1 MVDQA
6 QDRGILFWP
15 ALVEHN
21 RAKAD
26 PLGRIYD
33 SRSGFKAYYR
43 YNPRR
48 IEWLTNG
55 QVHERGFFRRSWPK
69 PSPTVT
75 VERPKIHES
84 VLARIASAPEAYAPI
99 VFPERYAVVMKD
111 GSILDGEKHPF
122 ERPAESAARARAQEA
137 AWNLVWWRRLV
148 YFLTVIA
155 SVVLA
160 IRPIWNRAANSEQP
174 AEPGMVTRVVD
185 LVGDMLPSM
194 ASPWIEYYAAHP
206 WELVVVGGIV
216 LLLMQAGR
224 VLQGAI
230 CDEMRSVWLHVTAAS
245 DPELGAIDAPRG
257 LLYRMRSA
265 PSYQGAFAVLR
276 RMILPH
282 AFGIV
287 TLLFLAVT
295 AYRVASEAASVA
307 GSLWR
312 GSTATASLG
321 VVRDSR

>member
-1 MVDQA
+1 
-6 QDRGILFWP
+6 L
-15 ALVEHN
+15 LEYN

-33 SRSGFKAYYR
+33 SRSGLKAYYR
-43 YNPRR
+43 YKPRR

-55 QVHERGFFRRSWPK
+55 QVHEKGFFGRSWPK
-69 PSPTVT
+69 PSPTVI
-75 VERPKIHES
+75 VGRPKIHES

-111 GSILDGEKHPF
+111 GTILDGDEHPF

-137 AWNLVWWRRLV
+137 TWNIVWWRRLV

-155 SVVLA
+155 SGGLVL
-160 IRPIWNRAANSEQP
+160 RPLWNAGDDPPPP
-174 AEPGMVTRVVD
+174 AEGSIISTVVD
-185 LVGDMLPSM
+185 FVGEMLPSM
-194 ASPWIEYYAAHP
+194 ASPWIEYYAARP
-206 WELVVVGGIV
+206 WELAIVGGLV

-230 CDEMRSVWLHVTAAS
+230 CDRMRSVWLQVTAAS
-245 DPELGAIDAPRG
+245 DPELATIAAPSGR
-257 LLYRMRSA
+257 LYRMRSA

-276 RMILPH
+276 RLVLPN

-287 TLLFLAVT
+287 TLLLLGSDAT
-295 AYRVASEAASVA
+295 NSVGIA
-307 GSLWR
+307 
-312 GSTATASLG
+312 
-321 VVRDSR
+321 RDSR